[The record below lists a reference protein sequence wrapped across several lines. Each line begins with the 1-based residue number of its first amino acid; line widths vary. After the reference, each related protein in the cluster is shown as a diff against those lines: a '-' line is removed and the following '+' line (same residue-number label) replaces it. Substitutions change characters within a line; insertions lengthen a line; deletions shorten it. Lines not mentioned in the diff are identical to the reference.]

1 MASGAAV
8 TRLKASD
15 LGGLSV
21 GTVDLLAKFRDVS
34 NTLNVAEV
42 DVGAVKDTWKQVRGG
57 RLSGSLEVEV
67 AGEALD
73 VMTTVFLAGALL
85 GFSHN
90 LMGSSITG
98 CGLITSKS
106 NRSGG
111 VDGAQTQ
118 TFTMTVVDST

>member
-42 DVGAVKDTWKQVRGG
+42 DVSAVKDTWKQVRGG

-67 AGEALD
+67 AGEDRKSTRLNS
-73 VMTTVFLAGALL
+73 
-85 GFSHN
+85 SHTR
-90 LMGSSITG
+90 LSRMPSS
-98 CGLITSKS
+98 
-106 NRSGG
+106 
-111 VDGAQTQ
+111 A
-118 TFTMTVVDST
+118 